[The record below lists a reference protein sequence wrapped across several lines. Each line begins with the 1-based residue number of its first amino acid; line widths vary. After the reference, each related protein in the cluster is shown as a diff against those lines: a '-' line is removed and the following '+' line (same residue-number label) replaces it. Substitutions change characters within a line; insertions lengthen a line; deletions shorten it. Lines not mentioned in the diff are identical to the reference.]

1 MGEIGSLKN
10 RFKVY
15 KKNILLNKKK
25 IKVKIKNYKEK
36 NYKVNK
42 IKKNSKIRNFFLII
56 IGFIF
61 GFFEYKFSKKNISNS
76 KSNSKK
82 KIVSNNNLKKQ
93 DNQISLKNSKI
104 SNKVN
109 IYTNVFEQE
118 TYSLKPI
125 PNLCN
130 DKKSDVDL
138 VFISSNLLLNKS
150 HDNKFSLKKQNKN
163 ILNNS
168 LNNSLKESNKNSDK
182 KESYEKTVVM
192 LHKKGIGL
200 QEVKPSNE
208 LEKDS
213 KIKKQD
219 NVELGKDHKLNK
231 NDKLDIEKLNP
242 LEEKKSTMIENISTL
257 NSNKEKKVEKKEEVF
272 IDSKELEKGISIIK
286 KSLMEQEKFFDKEYK
301 IFSQNSDNI
310 KSKLKINSFDTFIDR
325 TLEVIYNLFPV
336 ALFKN
341 KMLGTLVSSILINN
355 SIKKI
360 RKQTELN
367 KNINVIVPEYLNQ
380 IKKQGQILESIFDV
394 QEDSLNN
401 LTSLK
406 VSFEINN
413 HMYAGTDEYKK
424 VLDKLNIVERKLKID
439 LEKTKD
445 LINKKD
451 SLEKV
456 SKQKIYKLSK
466 NVK

>member
-15 KKNILLNKKK
+15 RKNIFLNKKK

-42 IKKNSKIRNFFLII
+42 IKKNSKVRNFFLII

-61 GFFEYKFSKKNISNS
+61 GFFEYKFSKKNISNN

-82 KIVSNNNLKKQ
+82 KIVSNNNFKKK

-125 PNLCN
+125 PNLRN

-168 LNNSLKESNKNSDK
+168 LKESNKNSDK
-182 KESYEKTVVM
+182 KTVVI

-208 LEKDS
+208 LEKDNQ
-213 KIKKQD
+213 IKKQD
-219 NVELGKDHKLNK
+219 NVELEKDHKLNK
-231 NDKLDIEKLNP
+231 NDKLNIEKLNS
-242 LEEKKSTMIENISTL
+242 LEETKSTMIENISTL
-257 NSNKEKKVEKKEEVF
+257 NSNKEKKIEKKEEVS
-272 IDSKELEKGISIIK
+272 IDSRELEKGISIIK
-286 KSLMEQEKFFDKEYK
+286 KTLIEQEKFFDKEYK
-301 IFSQNSDNI
+301 IFNQNSDNI

-401 LTSLK
+401 LISLK

-439 LEKTKD
+439 LEKTKN

>member
-1 MGEIGSLKN
+1 MREIGSLKN

-15 KKNILLNKKK
+15 RKNILLNKKK

-42 IKKNSKIRNFFLII
+42 IKKNSKVRNFFLII

-61 GFFEYKFSKKNISNS
+61 GFFEYKFSKKNISNN

-82 KIVSNNNLKKQ
+82 NIVSNNNFKKK

-125 PNLCN
+125 PNLRN

-168 LNNSLKESNKNSDK
+168 LKKSNKNSDK
-182 KESYEKTVVM
+182 KTVVI

-208 LEKDS
+208 LEKDNQ
-213 KIKKQD
+213 IKKQD
-219 NVELGKDHKLNK
+219 NVELEKDHKLNK
-231 NDKLDIEKLNP
+231 NDKLNIEKLNS
-242 LEEKKSTMIENISTL
+242 LEETKSTMIENISTL
-257 NSNKEKKVEKKEEVF
+257 NSNKEKKTEKKEEVF
-272 IDSKELEKGISIIK
+272 IDLRELEKGISIIK
-286 KSLMEQEKFFDKEYK
+286 KTLIEQEKFFDKEYK
-301 IFSQNSDNI
+301 IFNQNSDNI

-325 TLEVIYNLFPV
+325 TLEIIYNLFPV

-401 LTSLK
+401 LISLK

>member
-15 KKNILLNKKK
+15 RKNIFLNKKK

-42 IKKNSKIRNFFLII
+42 IKKNSKVRNFFLII

-61 GFFEYKFSKKNISNS
+61 GFFEYKFSKKNISNN

-82 KIVSNNNLKKQ
+82 KIVSNNNFKKK

-125 PNLCN
+125 PNLRN

-168 LNNSLKESNKNSDK
+168 LKESNKNSDK
-182 KESYEKTVVM
+182 KTVVI

-208 LEKDS
+208 LEKDNQ
-213 KIKKQD
+213 IKKQD
-219 NVELGKDHKLNK
+219 NVELEKDHKLNK
-231 NDKLDIEKLNP
+231 NDKLNIEKLNS
-242 LEEKKSTMIENISTL
+242 LEETKSTMIENISTL
-257 NSNKEKKVEKKEEVF
+257 NSNKEKKIEKKEEVS
-272 IDSKELEKGISIIK
+272 IDSRELEKGISIIK
-286 KSLMEQEKFFDKEYK
+286 KTLIEQEKFFDKEYK
-301 IFSQNSDNI
+301 IFNQNSDNI
-310 KSKLKINSFDTFIDR
+310 KSKLKINSFDTFSDR

-367 KNINVIVPEYLNQ
+367 KNINVIFKIKIKNLNN

-401 LTSLK
+401 LISLK

-439 LEKTKD
+439 LEKTKN

>member
-15 KKNILLNKKK
+15 RKNILLNKKK

-42 IKKNSKIRNFFLII
+42 IKKNSKVRNFFLII

-61 GFFEYKFSKKNISNS
+61 GFFEYKFSKKNISNN

-82 KIVSNNNLKKQ
+82 KIVSNNNFKKK
-93 DNQISLKNSKI
+93 DNRISLKNSKI
-104 SNKVN
+104 SNKVS

-125 PNLCN
+125 PNLRN

-163 ILNNS
+163 ILNNFS
-168 LNNSLKESNKNSDK
+168 NNSLKESNKNSDK
-182 KESYEKTVVM
+182 KSVVI

-208 LEKDS
+208 LEKDNQ
-213 KIKKQD
+213 IKKQD
-219 NVELGKDHKLNK
+219 NVELEKDHKLNK
-231 NDKLDIEKLNP
+231 NDKLNIEKLNS

-257 NSNKEKKVEKKEEVF
+257 NSNKEKKTEKKEEVF
-272 IDSKELEKGISIIK
+272 IDSRELEKGISIIK
-286 KSLMEQEKFFDKEYK
+286 KNLIEQEKFFDKEYK
-301 IFSQNSDNI
+301 IFNQNSDNI

-380 IKKQGQILESIFDV
+380 IKKQGQIIESIFDV

-401 LTSLK
+401 LISLK

>member
-15 KKNILLNKKK
+15 RKNIFLNKKK
-25 IKVKIKNYKEK
+25 IKVKIKNYNEK

-42 IKKNSKIRNFFLII
+42 IKKNSKVRNFFLII

-61 GFFEYKFSKKNISNS
+61 GFFEYKFSKKNISNN

-82 KIVSNNNLKKQ
+82 KIVSNNNFKKK
-93 DNQISLKNSKI
+93 DNQISLKNFKI

-125 PNLCN
+125 PNLRN

-168 LNNSLKESNKNSDK
+168 LKKSNKNSDK
-182 KESYEKTVVM
+182 KTVVI

-200 QEVKPSNE
+200 PEVKPSNE
-208 LEKDS
+208 LEKDNQ
-213 KIKKQD
+213 IKKQD
-219 NVELGKDHKLNK
+219 NVELEKDHKLNK
-231 NDKLDIEKLNP
+231 NDKLNIEKLNS

-257 NSNKEKKVEKKEEVF
+257 NSNKEKKIEKKEEVF
-272 IDSKELEKGISIIK
+272 IDSRELEKGISIIK
-286 KSLMEQEKFFDKEYK
+286 KTLIEQEKFFDKEYK
-301 IFSQNSDNI
+301 IFNQNSGNI

-380 IKKQGQILESIFDV
+380 IKKQGQIIESIFDV

-401 LTSLK
+401 LISLK

>member
-1 MGEIGSLKN
+1 MREIGSLKN

-15 KKNILLNKKK
+15 RKNILLNKKK

-42 IKKNSKIRNFFLII
+42 IKKNSKVRNFFLII

-61 GFFEYKFSKKNISNS
+61 GFFEYKFSKKNISNN

-82 KIVSNNNLKKQ
+82 NIVSNNNFKKK

-125 PNLCN
+125 PNLRN

-168 LNNSLKESNKNSDK
+168 LKKSNKNSDK
-182 KESYEKTVVM
+182 KTVVI

-208 LEKDS
+208 LEKDNQ
-213 KIKKQD
+213 IKKQD
-219 NVELGKDHKLNK
+219 NVELEKDHKLNK
-231 NDKLDIEKLNP
+231 NDKLNIEKLNS

-257 NSNKEKKVEKKEEVF
+257 NSNKEKKIEKKEEVF

>member
-15 KKNILLNKKK
+15 RKNILLNKKK

-42 IKKNSKIRNFFLII
+42 IKKNSKVRNFFLII

-61 GFFEYKFSKKNISNS
+61 GFFEYKFSKKNISNN

-82 KIVSNNNLKKQ
+82 KIVSNNNFKKK

-125 PNLCN
+125 PNLRN

-168 LNNSLKESNKNSDK
+168 LKKSNKNSDK
-182 KESYEKTVVM
+182 KTVVI

-213 KIKKQD
+213 QIKKKD
-219 NVELGKDHKLNK
+219 NVELEKDHKLNK
-231 NDKLDIEKLNP
+231 NDKLNIEKLNS
-242 LEEKKSTMIENISTL
+242 LEETKSTMIENISTL
-257 NSNKEKKVEKKEEVF
+257 NSNKEKKIEKKEEVS
-272 IDSKELEKGISIIK
+272 IDSRELEKGISIIK
-286 KSLMEQEKFFDKEYK
+286 KTLIEQEKFFDKEYK
-301 IFSQNSDNI
+301 IFNQNSDNI

-325 TLEVIYNLFPV
+325 TLEIIYNLFPV

-401 LTSLK
+401 LISLK

>member
-15 KKNILLNKKK
+15 RKNILLNKKK

-42 IKKNSKIRNFFLII
+42 IKKNSKVRNFFLII

-61 GFFEYKFSKKNISNS
+61 GFFEYKFSKKNISNN

-82 KIVSNNNLKKQ
+82 KIVSNNNFKKK

-118 TYSLKPI
+118 TYSLKLI
-125 PNLCN
+125 PNLRN

-163 ILNNS
+163 ILNNFS
-168 LNNSLKESNKNSDK
+168 NNSLKESNKNSDK
-182 KESYEKTVVM
+182 KTVVI

-208 LEKDS
+208 LEKDNQ
-213 KIKKQD
+213 IKKQD
-219 NVELGKDHKLNK
+219 NVELEKDHKLNK
-231 NDKLDIEKLNP
+231 NDKLNIEKLNS
-242 LEEKKSTMIENISTL
+242 LEETKSTMIENISTL
-257 NSNKEKKVEKKEEVF
+257 NSNKEKKTEKKEEVF
-272 IDSKELEKGISIIK
+272 IDSRELEKGISIIK
-286 KSLMEQEKFFDKEYK
+286 KTLIEQEKFFDKEYK
-301 IFSQNSDNI
+301 IFNQNSDNI

-401 LTSLK
+401 LISLK

>member
-15 KKNILLNKKK
+15 RKNIFLNKKK

-36 NYKVNK
+36 NYRVNK
-42 IKKNSKIRNFFLII
+42 IKKNSKVRNFFLII

-61 GFFEYKFSKKNISNS
+61 GFFEYKFSKKNISNN

-82 KIVSNNNLKKQ
+82 KIVSNNNFKKK
-93 DNQISLKNSKI
+93 DNQISLKNFKI

-125 PNLCN
+125 PNLRN

-168 LNNSLKESNKNSDK
+168 LKKSNKNSDK
-182 KESYEKTVVM
+182 KTVVI

-208 LEKDS
+208 LEKDNQ
-213 KIKKQD
+213 IKKQD
-219 NVELGKDHKLNK
+219 NVELKKDHKLNK
-231 NDKLDIEKLNP
+231 NDKLNIEKLNS

-257 NSNKEKKVEKKEEVF
+257 NSNKEKKTEKKEEVF
-272 IDSKELEKGISIIK
+272 IDSRELEKGISIIK
-286 KSLMEQEKFFDKEYK
+286 KNLIEQEKFFDKEYK
-301 IFSQNSDNI
+301 IFNQNSGNI

-367 KNINVIVPEYLNQ
+367 KNINIIVPEYLNQ

-401 LTSLK
+401 LISLK

>member
-15 KKNILLNKKK
+15 RKNIFLNKKK

-36 NYKVNK
+36 NYRVNK
-42 IKKNSKIRNFFLII
+42 IKKNSKVRNFFLII

-61 GFFEYKFSKKNISNS
+61 GFFEYKFSKKNISNN

-82 KIVSNNNLKKQ
+82 KIVSNNNFKKK
-93 DNQISLKNSKI
+93 DNQISLKNFKI

-125 PNLCN
+125 PNLRN

-150 HDNKFSLKKQNKN
+150 RDNRFSLKKQNKN

-168 LNNSLKESNKNSDK
+168 LKKSNKNSDK
-182 KESYEKTVVM
+182 KTVVI

-208 LEKDS
+208 LEKDNQ
-213 KIKKQD
+213 IKKQD
-219 NVELGKDHKLNK
+219 NVELEKDYKLNK
-231 NDKLDIEKLNP
+231 NDKLNIEKLNS
-242 LEEKKSTMIENISTL
+242 LEEKKSTMIENVSTL
-257 NSNKEKKVEKKEEVF
+257 NSNKEKKTEKKEEVF
-272 IDSKELEKGISIIK
+272 IDSRELEKGISIIK
-286 KSLMEQEKFFDKEYK
+286 KTLIEQEKFFDKEYK
-301 IFSQNSDNI
+301 IFNQNSDNI

-341 KMLGTLVSSILINN
+341 KMLGILVSSILINN

-401 LTSLK
+401 LISLK

>member
-15 KKNILLNKKK
+15 RKNIFLNKKK

-42 IKKNSKIRNFFLII
+42 IKKNSKVRNFFLII

-61 GFFEYKFSKKNISNS
+61 GFFEYKFSKKNISNN

-82 KIVSNNNLKKQ
+82 KIVSNNNFKKK

-125 PNLCN
+125 PNLRN

-168 LNNSLKESNKNSDK
+168 LKESNKNSDK
-182 KESYEKTVVM
+182 KTVVI

-208 LEKDS
+208 LEKDNQ
-213 KIKKQD
+213 IKKHD
-219 NVELGKDHKLNK
+219 NVELEKDHKLNK
-231 NDKLDIEKLNP
+231 NDKLNIEKLNS
-242 LEEKKSTMIENISTL
+242 LEETKSTMIENISTL
-257 NSNKEKKVEKKEEVF
+257 NSNKEKKIEKKEEVS
-272 IDSKELEKGISIIK
+272 IDSRELEKGISIIK
-286 KSLMEQEKFFDKEYK
+286 KTLIEQEKFFDKEYK
-301 IFSQNSDNI
+301 IFNQNSDNI

-401 LTSLK
+401 LISLK

>member
-15 KKNILLNKKK
+15 RKNIFLNKKK

-42 IKKNSKIRNFFLII
+42 IKKNSKVRNFFLII

-61 GFFEYKFSKKNISNS
+61 GFFEYKFSKKNISNN

-82 KIVSNNNLKKQ
+82 KIVSNNNFKKK
-93 DNQISLKNSKI
+93 DNQISLKNFKI

-125 PNLCN
+125 PNLRN

-168 LNNSLKESNKNSDK
+168 LKKSNKNSDK
-182 KESYEKTVVM
+182 KTVVI

-208 LEKDS
+208 LEKDNQ
-213 KIKKQD
+213 IKKQD
-219 NVELGKDHKLNK
+219 NVELEKDHKLNK
-231 NDKLDIEKLNP
+231 NDKLNIEKLNS

-257 NSNKEKKVEKKEEVF
+257 NSNKGKKIEKIEEVF
-272 IDSKELEKGISIIK
+272 IDSRELEKGISIIK
-286 KSLMEQEKFFDKEYK
+286 KTLIEQEKFFDKEYK
-301 IFSQNSDNI
+301 IFNQNSGNI

-380 IKKQGQILESIFDV
+380 IKKQGQIIESIFDV

-401 LTSLK
+401 LISLK

>member
-15 KKNILLNKKK
+15 RKNILLNKKK
-25 IKVKIKNYKEK
+25 IKVKIKNYKKK

-42 IKKNSKIRNFFLII
+42 IKKNSKVRNFFLII

-61 GFFEYKFSKKNISNS
+61 GFFEYKFSKKNISNN

-82 KIVSNNNLKKQ
+82 KIVSNNNFKKK

-125 PNLCN
+125 PNLRN

-168 LNNSLKESNKNSDK
+168 LKKSNKNSDK
-182 KESYEKTVVM
+182 KTVVI

-208 LEKDS
+208 LEKDNQ
-213 KIKKQD
+213 IKKQD
-219 NVELGKDHKLNK
+219 NVELEKDHKLNK
-231 NDKLDIEKLNP
+231 NDKLNIEKLNS
-242 LEEKKSTMIENISTL
+242 LEETKSTMIENISTL
-257 NSNKEKKVEKKEEVF
+257 NSNKEKKIEKKEEVF
-272 IDSKELEKGISIIK
+272 IDSRELEKGISIIK
-286 KSLMEQEKFFDKEYK
+286 KTLIEQEKFFDKEYK
-301 IFSQNSDNI
+301 IFNQNSDNI

-401 LTSLK
+401 LISLK

>member
-1 MGEIGSLKN
+1 M
-10 RFKVY
+10 
-15 KKNILLNKKK
+15 
-25 IKVKIKNYKEK
+25 
-36 NYKVNK
+36 
-42 IKKNSKIRNFFLII
+42 
-56 IGFIF
+56 
-61 GFFEYKFSKKNISNS
+61 
-76 KSNSKK
+76 
-82 KIVSNNNLKKQ
+82 
-93 DNQISLKNSKI
+93 
-104 SNKVN
+104 
-109 IYTNVFEQE
+109 
-118 TYSLKPI
+118 
-125 PNLCN
+125 
-130 DKKSDVDL
+130 DL

-163 ILNNS
+163 ILNNFS
-168 LNNSLKESNKNSDK
+168 NNSLKESNKNSDK
-182 KESYEKTVVM
+182 KTVVI

-213 KIKKQD
+213 QIKKQD
-219 NVELGKDHKLNK
+219 NVELEKDHKLNK
-231 NDKLDIEKLNP
+231 NDKLNIEKLNS
-242 LEEKKSTMIENISTL
+242 LEETKSTMIENISTL
-257 NSNKEKKVEKKEEVF
+257 NSNKEKKTEKKEEVF
-272 IDSKELEKGISIIK
+272 IDSRELEKGISIIK
-286 KSLMEQEKFFDKEYK
+286 KTLIEQEKFFDKEYK
-301 IFSQNSDNI
+301 IFNQNSDNI

-401 LTSLK
+401 LISLK

>member
-15 KKNILLNKKK
+15 RKNILLNKKK

-42 IKKNSKIRNFFLII
+42 IKKNSKVRNFFLII

-61 GFFEYKFSKKNISNS
+61 GFFEYKFSKKNISNN

-82 KIVSNNNLKKQ
+82 KIVSNNNFKKK

-104 SNKVN
+104 SNKVS

-125 PNLCN
+125 PNLRN

-168 LNNSLKESNKNSDK
+168 LKKSNKNSDK
-182 KESYEKTVVM
+182 KTVVI

-208 LEKDS
+208 LEKDNQ
-213 KIKKQD
+213 IKKQD
-219 NVELGKDHKLNK
+219 NVELEKDHKLNK
-231 NDKLDIEKLNP
+231 NDKLNIEKLNS
-242 LEEKKSTMIENISTL
+242 LEETKSTMIENISTL
-257 NSNKEKKVEKKEEVF
+257 NFNKEKKTEKKEEVF
-272 IDSKELEKGISIIK
+272 IDSRELEKGISIIK
-286 KSLMEQEKFFDKEYK
+286 KNLIEQEKFFDKEYK
-301 IFSQNSDNI
+301 IFNQNSDNI

-401 LTSLK
+401 LISLK

>member
-1 MGEIGSLKN
+1 MREIGSLKN

-15 KKNILLNKKK
+15 RRNILLNKKK
-25 IKVKIKNYKEK
+25 IKVKIKNYK
-36 NYKVNK
+36 VNK
-42 IKKNSKIRNFFLII
+42 IKKNSKVRNFFLII

-61 GFFEYKFSKKNISNS
+61 GFFEYKFSKKNISNN

-82 KIVSNNNLKKQ
+82 KIVSNNNFKKK

-118 TYSLKPI
+118 TYSLKLI
-125 PNLCN
+125 PNLRN

-138 VFISSNLLLNKS
+138 VFISSNLLLNKL

-168 LNNSLKESNKNSDK
+168 FKKSNKNSDK
-182 KESYEKTVVM
+182 KTVVI

-213 KIKKQD
+213 QIKKQD
-219 NVELGKDHKLNK
+219 NVELEKDHKLNK
-231 NDKLDIEKLNP
+231 NDKLNIEKLNS
-242 LEEKKSTMIENISTL
+242 LEETKSTMIENISTL
-257 NSNKEKKVEKKEEVF
+257 NSNKEKKTEKKEEVF
-272 IDSKELEKGISIIK
+272 IDSRELEKGISIIK
-286 KSLMEQEKFFDKEYK
+286 KTLIEQEKFFDKEYK
-301 IFSQNSDNI
+301 IFNQNSDNI

-401 LTSLK
+401 LISLK

-424 VLDKLNIVERKLKID
+424 VLDKLNIVEKKLKID

>member
-15 KKNILLNKKK
+15 RKNIFLNKKK
-25 IKVKIKNYKEK
+25 IKVKIKKYKEK

-42 IKKNSKIRNFFLII
+42 IKKNSKVRNFFLII

-61 GFFEYKFSKKNISNS
+61 GFFEYKFSKKNISNN

-82 KIVSNNNLKKQ
+82 KIVSNNNFKKK

-104 SNKVN
+104 SNKVS

-125 PNLCN
+125 PNLRN

-163 ILNNS
+163 ILNNFS
-168 LNNSLKESNKNSDK
+168 NNSLKESNKNSDK
-182 KESYEKTVVM
+182 KSVVI

-208 LEKDS
+208 LEKDNQ
-213 KIKKQD
+213 IKKQD
-219 NVELGKDHKLNK
+219 NVELEKDHKLNK
-231 NDKLDIEKLNP
+231 NDKLNIEKLNS

-257 NSNKEKKVEKKEEVF
+257 NSNKEKKTEKKEEVF
-272 IDSKELEKGISIIK
+272 IDSRELEKGISIIK
-286 KSLMEQEKFFDKEYK
+286 KNLIEQEKFFDKEYK
-301 IFSQNSDNI
+301 IFNQNSDNI

-380 IKKQGQILESIFDV
+380 IKKQGQIIESIFDV

-401 LTSLK
+401 LISLK

>member
-15 KKNILLNKKK
+15 RKNILLNKKK

-42 IKKNSKIRNFFLII
+42 IKKNSKVRNFFLII

-61 GFFEYKFSKKNISNS
+61 GFFEYKFSKKNISNN

-82 KIVSNNNLKKQ
+82 KIVSNNNFKKK

-125 PNLCN
+125 PNLRN

-168 LNNSLKESNKNSDK
+168 LKKSNKNSDK
-182 KESYEKTVVM
+182 KTVVI

-208 LEKDS
+208 LEKDNQ
-213 KIKKQD
+213 IKKQD
-219 NVELGKDHKLNK
+219 NVELEKDHKLNK
-231 NDKLDIEKLNP
+231 NDKLNIEKLNS
-242 LEEKKSTMIENISTL
+242 LEETKSTMIENISTL
-257 NSNKEKKVEKKEEVF
+257 NSNKEKKTEKKEEVF
-272 IDSKELEKGISIIK
+272 IDSRELEKGISIIK
-286 KSLMEQEKFFDKEYK
+286 KTLIEQEKFFDKEYK
-301 IFSQNSDNI
+301 IFNQNSDNI

-401 LTSLK
+401 LISLK

>member
-15 KKNILLNKKK
+15 RKNIFLNKKK

-42 IKKNSKIRNFFLII
+42 IKKNSKVRNFFLII

-61 GFFEYKFSKKNISNS
+61 GFFEYKFSKKNISNN

-82 KIVSNNNLKKQ
+82 KIVSNNNFKKK

-125 PNLCN
+125 PNLRN

-168 LNNSLKESNKNSDK
+168 LKESNKNSDK
-182 KESYEKTVVM
+182 KTVVI

-208 LEKDS
+208 LEKDNQ
-213 KIKKQD
+213 IKKQD
-219 NVELGKDHKLNK
+219 NVELEKDHKLNK
-231 NDKLDIEKLNP
+231 NDKLNIEKLNS
-242 LEEKKSTMIENISTL
+242 LEETKSTMIENISTL
-257 NSNKEKKVEKKEEVF
+257 NSNKEKKIEKKEEVS
-272 IDSKELEKGISIIK
+272 IDSRELEKGISIIK
-286 KSLMEQEKFFDKEYK
+286 KTLIEQEKFFDKEYK
-301 IFSQNSDNI
+301 IFNQNSDNI

-367 KNINVIVPEYLNQ
+367 KNINIIVPEYLNQ

-401 LTSLK
+401 LISLK

>member
-15 KKNILLNKKK
+15 RKNIFLNKKK

-42 IKKNSKIRNFFLII
+42 IKKNSKVRNFFLII

-61 GFFEYKFSKKNISNS
+61 GFFEYKFSKKNISNN

-82 KIVSNNNLKKQ
+82 KIVSNNNFKKK
-93 DNQISLKNSKI
+93 DNQISLKNFKI

-125 PNLCN
+125 LNLHN

-150 HDNKFSLKKQNKN
+150 RDNRFSLKKQNKN

-168 LNNSLKESNKNSDK
+168 LKKSNKNSDK
-182 KESYEKTVVM
+182 KTVVI

-208 LEKDS
+208 LEKDNQ
-213 KIKKQD
+213 IKKQD
-219 NVELGKDHKLNK
+219 NVELEKDHKLNK
-231 NDKLDIEKLNP
+231 NDKLNIEKLNS

-257 NSNKEKKVEKKEEVF
+257 NSNKEKKTEKKEEVF
-272 IDSKELEKGISIIK
+272 IDSRELEKGISIIK
-286 KSLMEQEKFFDKEYK
+286 KNLIEQEKFFDKEYK
-301 IFSQNSDNI
+301 IFNQNSDNI

-401 LTSLK
+401 LISLK

>member
-15 KKNILLNKKK
+15 RKNILLNKKK

-42 IKKNSKIRNFFLII
+42 IKKNSKVRNFFLII

-61 GFFEYKFSKKNISNS
+61 GFFEYKFSKKNISNN

-82 KIVSNNNLKKQ
+82 KIVSNNNFKKK

-118 TYSLKPI
+118 TYSLKTI
-125 PNLCN
+125 PNLRN

-163 ILNNS
+163 ILNNFS
-168 LNNSLKESNKNSDK
+168 NNSLKESNKNNDK
-182 KESYEKTVVM
+182 KTVVI
-192 LHKKGIGL
+192 LHKKGMSL
-200 QEVKPSNE
+200 QEVKSSNK
-208 LEKDS
+208 LAKDS
-213 KIKKQD
+213 QIKKQD
-219 NVELGKDHKLNK
+219 NVELEKEHKLNK
-231 NDKLDIEKLNP
+231 NDKLNIEKLNP
-242 LEEKKSTMIENISTL
+242 LEEKKSTMVENISTL
-257 NSNKEKKVEKKEEVF
+257 NSNKEKKIEKKEEVF
-272 IDSKELEKGISIIK
+272 IDSRELEKGISIIK
-286 KSLMEQEKFFDKEYK
+286 KSLIEQEKFFDKEYK
-301 IFSQNSDNI
+301 IFNQNSDNI

-401 LTSLK
+401 LMSLK

-413 HMYAGTDEYKK
+413 HMYAGTDEYKN
-424 VLDKLNIVERKLKID
+424 VLEKLNIVERKLKID
-439 LEKTKD
+439 LKKTKD

>member
-15 KKNILLNKKK
+15 RKNIFLNKKK

-42 IKKNSKIRNFFLII
+42 IKKNSKVRNFFLII

-61 GFFEYKFSKKNISNS
+61 GFFEYKFSKKNISNN

-82 KIVSNNNLKKQ
+82 KIVSNNNFKKK

-125 PNLCN
+125 PNLRN

-168 LNNSLKESNKNSDK
+168 LKESNKNSDK
-182 KESYEKTVVM
+182 KTVVI

-208 LEKDS
+208 LEKDNQ
-213 KIKKQD
+213 IKKQD
-219 NVELGKDHKLNK
+219 NVELEKDHKLNK
-231 NDKLDIEKLNP
+231 NDKLNIEKLNS
-242 LEEKKSTMIENISTL
+242 LEETKSTMIENISTL
-257 NSNKEKKVEKKEEVF
+257 NFNKEKKTEKKEEVF
-272 IDSKELEKGISIIK
+272 IDSRELEKGISIIK
-286 KSLMEQEKFFDKEYK
+286 KNLIEQEKFFDKEYK
-301 IFSQNSDNI
+301 IFNQNSDNI

-380 IKKQGQILESIFDV
+380 IKKQGQIIESIFDV

-401 LTSLK
+401 LISLK

>member
-15 KKNILLNKKK
+15 RKNILLNKKK

-42 IKKNSKIRNFFLII
+42 IKKNSKVRNFFLII

-61 GFFEYKFSKKNISNS
+61 GFFEYKFSKKNISNN

-82 KIVSNNNLKKQ
+82 KIVSNNNFKKK

-104 SNKVN
+104 SNKVS

-125 PNLCN
+125 PNLRN

-163 ILNNS
+163 ILNNFS
-168 LNNSLKESNKNSDK
+168 NNSLKESNKNSDK
-182 KESYEKTVVM
+182 KSVVI

-208 LEKDS
+208 LEKDNQ
-213 KIKKQD
+213 IKKQD
-219 NVELGKDHKLNK
+219 NVELEKDHKLNK
-231 NDKLDIEKLNP
+231 NDKLNIEKLNS

-257 NSNKEKKVEKKEEVF
+257 NSNKEKKTEKKEEVF
-272 IDSKELEKGISIIK
+272 IDSRELEKGISIIK
-286 KSLMEQEKFFDKEYK
+286 KNLIEQEKFFDKEYK
-301 IFSQNSDNI
+301 IFNQNSDNI

-380 IKKQGQILESIFDV
+380 IKKQGQIIESIFDV

-401 LTSLK
+401 LISLK

-451 SLEKV
+451 SLDKV

>member
-15 KKNILLNKKK
+15 RKNIFLNKKK

-42 IKKNSKIRNFFLII
+42 VKKNSKVRNFFLII

-61 GFFEYKFSKKNISNS
+61 GFFEYKFSKKNISNN

-82 KIVSNNNLKKQ
+82 KIVSNNNFKKK
-93 DNQISLKNSKI
+93 DNQISLKNFKI

-125 PNLCN
+125 PNLHN
-130 DKKSDVDL
+130 DKKSDMDL

-168 LNNSLKESNKNSDK
+168 LKKSNKSSDK
-182 KESYEKTVVM
+182 KTVVI

-208 LEKDS
+208 LEKDNQ
-213 KIKKQD
+213 IKKQD
-219 NVELGKDHKLNK
+219 NVELEKDHKLNK
-231 NDKLDIEKLNP
+231 NDKLNIEKLNS

-257 NSNKEKKVEKKEEVF
+257 NSNKEKKTEKKEEVF
-272 IDSKELEKGISIIK
+272 IDSRELEKGISIIK
-286 KSLMEQEKFFDKEYK
+286 K
-301 IFSQNSDNI
+301 I
-310 KSKLKINSFDTFIDR
+310 
-325 TLEVIYNLFPV
+325 
-336 ALFKN
+336 
-341 KMLGTLVSSILINN
+341 
-355 SIKKI
+355 
-360 RKQTELN
+360 
-367 KNINVIVPEYLNQ
+367 
-380 IKKQGQILESIFDV
+380 
-394 QEDSLNN
+394 
-401 LTSLK
+401 
-406 VSFEINN
+406 
-413 HMYAGTDEYKK
+413 
-424 VLDKLNIVERKLKID
+424 
-439 LEKTKD
+439 
-445 LINKKD
+445 
-451 SLEKV
+451 
-456 SKQKIYKLSK
+456 
-466 NVK
+466 

>member
-15 KKNILLNKKK
+15 RKNIFLNKKK

-42 IKKNSKIRNFFLII
+42 IKKNSKVRNFFLII

-61 GFFEYKFSKKNISNS
+61 GFFEYKFSKKNISNN

-82 KIVSNNNLKKQ
+82 KIVSNNNFKKK

-125 PNLCN
+125 PNLRN

-168 LNNSLKESNKNSDK
+168 LKESNKNSDK
-182 KESYEKTVVM
+182 KTVVI

-208 LEKDS
+208 LEKDNQ
-213 KIKKQD
+213 IKKQD
-219 NVELGKDHKLNK
+219 NVELEKDHKLNK
-231 NDKLDIEKLNP
+231 NDKLNIEKLNS
-242 LEEKKSTMIENISTL
+242 LEETKSTMIENISTL
-257 NSNKEKKVEKKEEVF
+257 NSNKEKKIEKKEEVS
-272 IDSKELEKGISIIK
+272 IDSRELEKGISIIK
-286 KSLMEQEKFFDKEYK
+286 KTLIEQEKFFDKEYK
-301 IFSQNSDNI
+301 IFNQNSDNI

-401 LTSLK
+401 LISLK

>member
-1 MGEIGSLKN
+1 MREIGSLKN

-15 KKNILLNKKK
+15 RKNILLNKKK

-42 IKKNSKIRNFFLII
+42 IKKNSKVRNFFLII

-61 GFFEYKFSKKNISNS
+61 GFFEYKFSKKNISNN

-82 KIVSNNNLKKQ
+82 KIVSNNNFKKK

-125 PNLCN
+125 PNLRN

-168 LNNSLKESNKNSDK
+168 LKKSNKNSDK
-182 KESYEKTVVM
+182 KTVVI

-208 LEKDS
+208 LEKDNQ
-213 KIKKQD
+213 IKKQD
-219 NVELGKDHKLNK
+219 NVELEKDHKLNK
-231 NDKLDIEKLNP
+231 NDKLNIEMLNS

-257 NSNKEKKVEKKEEVF
+257 NSNKEKKTEKKEEVF
-272 IDSKELEKGISIIK
+272 IDSRELEKGISIIK
-286 KSLMEQEKFFDKEYK
+286 KNLIEQEKFFDKEYK
-301 IFSQNSDNI
+301 IFNQNSGNI

-355 SIKKI
+355 SIKKT

-401 LTSLK
+401 LISLK

>member
-15 KKNILLNKKK
+15 RKNILLNKKK
-25 IKVKIKNYKEK
+25 IKVKIKNYKKK

-42 IKKNSKIRNFFLII
+42 IKKNSKVRNFFLII

-61 GFFEYKFSKKNISNS
+61 GFFEYKFSKKNISNN

-82 KIVSNNNLKKQ
+82 KIVSNNNFKKK

-125 PNLCN
+125 PNLRN
-130 DKKSDVDL
+130 DKKSDVNL

-168 LNNSLKESNKNSDK
+168 LKKSNKNSDK
-182 KESYEKTVVM
+182 KTVVI

-208 LEKDS
+208 LEKDNQ
-213 KIKKQD
+213 IKKQD
-219 NVELGKDHKLNK
+219 NVELEKDHKLNK
-231 NDKLDIEKLNP
+231 NDKLNIEKLNS
-242 LEEKKSTMIENISTL
+242 LEETKSTMIENISTL
-257 NSNKEKKVEKKEEVF
+257 NSNKEKKTEKKEEVF
-272 IDSKELEKGISIIK
+272 IDSRELEKGISIIK
-286 KSLMEQEKFFDKEYK
+286 KTLIEQEKFFDKEYK
-301 IFSQNSDNI
+301 IFNQNSDNI

-325 TLEVIYNLFPV
+325 TLEIIYNLFPV

-401 LTSLK
+401 LISLK

>member
-15 KKNILLNKKK
+15 RKNIFLNKKK

-42 IKKNSKIRNFFLII
+42 IKKNSKVRNFFLII

-61 GFFEYKFSKKNISNS
+61 GFFEYKFSKKNISNN

-82 KIVSNNNLKKQ
+82 KIVSNNNFKKK
-93 DNQISLKNSKI
+93 DNQISLKNFKI

-125 PNLCN
+125 PNLRN

-168 LNNSLKESNKNSDK
+168 LKKSNKNSDK
-182 KESYEKTVVM
+182 KTVVI

-208 LEKDS
+208 LEKDNQ
-213 KIKKQD
+213 IKKQD
-219 NVELGKDHKLNK
+219 NVELEKDHKLNK
-231 NDKLDIEKLNP
+231 NDKLNIEKLNS

-257 NSNKEKKVEKKEEVF
+257 NSNKGKKIEKKEEVF
-272 IDSKELEKGISIIK
+272 IDSRELEKGISIIK
-286 KSLMEQEKFFDKEYK
+286 KTLIEQEKFFDKEYK
-301 IFSQNSDNI
+301 IFNQNSGNI

-380 IKKQGQILESIFDV
+380 IKKQGQIIESIFDV

-401 LTSLK
+401 LISLK

>member
-15 KKNILLNKKK
+15 RKNIFLNKKK

-42 IKKNSKIRNFFLII
+42 IKKNSKVRNFFLII

-61 GFFEYKFSKKNISNS
+61 GFFEYKFSKKNISNN

-82 KIVSNNNLKKQ
+82 KIVSNNNFKKK
-93 DNQISLKNSKI
+93 DNQISLKIFKI

-125 PNLCN
+125 PNLRN

-150 HDNKFSLKKQNKN
+150 RDNRFSLKKRNKN

-168 LNNSLKESNKNSDK
+168 LKKSNKNSDK
-182 KESYEKTVVM
+182 KTVVI

-208 LEKDS
+208 LEKDNQ
-213 KIKKQD
+213 IKKQD
-219 NVELGKDHKLNK
+219 NVELEKDHKLNK
-231 NDKLDIEKLNP
+231 NDKLNIEKLNS

-257 NSNKEKKVEKKEEVF
+257 NSNKEKKTEKKEEVF
-272 IDSKELEKGISIIK
+272 IDSRELEKGISIIK
-286 KSLMEQEKFFDKEYK
+286 KNLIEQEKFFDKEYK
-301 IFSQNSDNI
+301 IFNQNSDNI

-380 IKKQGQILESIFDV
+380 IKKQGQIIESIFDV

-401 LTSLK
+401 LISLK

-456 SKQKIYKLSK
+456 SKQKVYKLSK

>member
-1 MGEIGSLKN
+1 MREIGSLKN

-15 KKNILLNKKK
+15 RKNILLNKKK

-42 IKKNSKIRNFFLII
+42 IKKNSKVRNFFLII

-61 GFFEYKFSKKNISNS
+61 GFFEYKFSKKNISNN

-82 KIVSNNNLKKQ
+82 KIVSNNNFKKK

-125 PNLCN
+125 PNLRN

-168 LNNSLKESNKNSDK
+168 LKKSNKNSDK
-182 KESYEKTVVM
+182 KTVVI

-208 LEKDS
+208 LEKDNQ
-213 KIKKQD
+213 IKKQD
-219 NVELGKDHKLNK
+219 NVELEKDHKLNK
-231 NDKLDIEKLNP
+231 NDKLNIEKLNS
-242 LEEKKSTMIENISTL
+242 LEETKSTMIENISTL
-257 NSNKEKKVEKKEEVF
+257 NSNKEKKTEKKEEVF
-272 IDSKELEKGISIIK
+272 IDSRELEKGISIIK
-286 KSLMEQEKFFDKEYK
+286 KTLIEQEKFFDKEYK
-301 IFSQNSDNI
+301 IFNQNSDNI

-325 TLEVIYNLFPV
+325 TLEIIYNLFPV

-401 LTSLK
+401 LISLK

>member
-15 KKNILLNKKK
+15 RKNILLNKKK

-42 IKKNSKIRNFFLII
+42 IKKNSKVRNFFLII

-61 GFFEYKFSKKNISNS
+61 GFFEYKFSKKNISNN

-82 KIVSNNNLKKQ
+82 KIVSNNNFKKK

-109 IYTNVFEQE
+109 IYTNVFEQK

-125 PNLCN
+125 PNLRN

-168 LNNSLKESNKNSDK
+168 LKKSNKNSDK
-182 KESYEKTVVM
+182 KTVVI

-213 KIKKQD
+213 QIKKQD
-219 NVELGKDHKLNK
+219 NVELEKDHKLNK
-231 NDKLDIEKLNP
+231 NDKLNIEKLNS
-242 LEEKKSTMIENISTL
+242 LEETKSTMIENISTL
-257 NSNKEKKVEKKEEVF
+257 NSNKEKKIEKKEEVS
-272 IDSKELEKGISIIK
+272 IDSRELEKGISIIK
-286 KSLMEQEKFFDKEYK
+286 KTLIEQEKFFDKEYK
-301 IFSQNSDNI
+301 IFNQNSDNI

-401 LTSLK
+401 LISLK

>member
-1 MGEIGSLKN
+1 MREIGSLKN

-15 KKNILLNKKK
+15 RKNILLNKKK

-42 IKKNSKIRNFFLII
+42 IKKNSKVRNFFLII

-61 GFFEYKFSKKNISNS
+61 GFFEYKFSKKNISNN

-82 KIVSNNNLKKQ
+82 KIVSNNNFKKK

-125 PNLCN
+125 PNLRN

-150 HDNKFSLKKQNKN
+150 HNNKFSLKKRNKN

-168 LNNSLKESNKNSDK
+168 LKKSNKNSDK
-182 KESYEKTVVM
+182 KTVVI

-208 LEKDS
+208 LEKDNQ
-213 KIKKQD
+213 IKKQD
-219 NVELGKDHKLNK
+219 NVELEKDHKLNK
-231 NDKLDIEKLNP
+231 NDKLNIEKLNS
-242 LEEKKSTMIENISTL
+242 LEETKSTMIENISTL
-257 NSNKEKKVEKKEEVF
+257 NSNKEKKIEKKEEVS
-272 IDSKELEKGISIIK
+272 IDSRELEKGISIIK
-286 KSLMEQEKFFDKEYK
+286 KTLIEQEKFFDKEYK

-325 TLEVIYNLFPV
+325 TLEIIYNLFPV

-401 LTSLK
+401 LISLK

>member
-15 KKNILLNKKK
+15 RKNIFLNKKK

-42 IKKNSKIRNFFLII
+42 IKKNSKVRNFFLII

-61 GFFEYKFSKKNISNS
+61 GFFEYKFSKKNISNN

-82 KIVSNNNLKKQ
+82 KIVSNNNFKKK

-125 PNLCN
+125 PNLRN

-168 LNNSLKESNKNSDK
+168 LKKSNKNSDK
-182 KESYEKTVVM
+182 KTVVI

-208 LEKDS
+208 LEKDNQ
-213 KIKKQD
+213 IKKQD
-219 NVELGKDHKLNK
+219 NVELEKDHKLNK
-231 NDKLDIEKLNP
+231 NDKLNIEKLNS

-257 NSNKEKKVEKKEEVF
+257 NSNKEKKIEKKEEVF
-272 IDSKELEKGISIIK
+272 IDSRELEKGISIIK
-286 KSLMEQEKFFDKEYK
+286 KTLIEQEKFFDKEYK
-301 IFSQNSDNI
+301 IFNQNSGNI

-380 IKKQGQILESIFDV
+380 IKKQGQIIESIFDV

-401 LTSLK
+401 LISLK

>member
-15 KKNILLNKKK
+15 RKNIFLNKKK

-42 IKKNSKIRNFFLII
+42 IKKNSKVRNFFLII

-61 GFFEYKFSKKNISNS
+61 GFFEYKFSKKNISNN

-82 KIVSNNNLKKQ
+82 KIVSNNNFKKK
-93 DNQISLKNSKI
+93 DNQISLKNFKI

-125 PNLCN
+125 PNLRN

-168 LNNSLKESNKNSDK
+168 LKKSNKNSEK
-182 KESYEKTVVM
+182 KTVVI

-208 LEKDS
+208 LEKDNQ
-213 KIKKQD
+213 IKKQD
-219 NVELGKDHKLNK
+219 NVELEKDHKLNK
-231 NDKLDIEKLNP
+231 NDKLNIEKLNS

-257 NSNKEKKVEKKEEVF
+257 NSNKGKKIEKKEEVF
-272 IDSKELEKGISIIK
+272 IDSRELEKGISIIK
-286 KSLMEQEKFFDKEYK
+286 KTLIEQEKFFDKEYK
-301 IFSQNSDNI
+301 IFNQNSGNI

-380 IKKQGQILESIFDV
+380 IKKQGQIIESIFDV

-401 LTSLK
+401 LISLK

>member
-15 KKNILLNKKK
+15 RKNIFLNKKK

-42 IKKNSKIRNFFLII
+42 IKKNSKVRNFFLII

-61 GFFEYKFSKKNISNS
+61 GFFEYKFSKKNISNN

-82 KIVSNNNLKKQ
+82 KIVSNNNFKKK
-93 DNQISLKNSKI
+93 DNQISLKNFKI

-125 PNLCN
+125 PNLRN

-168 LNNSLKESNKNSDK
+168 LKKSNKNSDK
-182 KESYEKTVVM
+182 KTVVI

-208 LEKDS
+208 LEKDNQ
-213 KIKKQD
+213 IKKQD
-219 NVELGKDHKLNK
+219 NVELEKDHKLNK
-231 NDKLDIEKLNP
+231 NDKLNIEKLNS

-257 NSNKEKKVEKKEEVF
+257 NSNKGKKIEKKEEVF
-272 IDSKELEKGISIIK
+272 IDSRELEKGISIIK
-286 KSLMEQEKFFDKEYK
+286 KTLIEQEKFFDKEYK
-301 IFSQNSDNI
+301 IFNQNSGNI

-360 RKQTELN
+360 RKQIRIPTT
-367 KNINVIVPEYLNQ
+367 
-380 IKKQGQILESIFDV
+380 F
-394 QEDSLNN
+394 
-401 LTSLK
+401 
-406 VSFEINN
+406 
-413 HMYAGTDEYKK
+413 
-424 VLDKLNIVERKLKID
+424 
-439 LEKTKD
+439 
-445 LINKKD
+445 
-451 SLEKV
+451 
-456 SKQKIYKLSK
+456 
-466 NVK
+466 

>member
-15 KKNILLNKKK
+15 RKNIFLNKKK

-42 IKKNSKIRNFFLII
+42 IKKNSKVRNFFLII

-61 GFFEYKFSKKNISNS
+61 GFFEYKFSKKNISNN

-82 KIVSNNNLKKQ
+82 KIVSNNNFKKK
-93 DNQISLKNSKI
+93 DNQISLKNFKI

-125 PNLCN
+125 PNLRN

-168 LNNSLKESNKNSDK
+168 LKKSNKNSDK
-182 KESYEKTVVM
+182 KTVVI

-208 LEKDS
+208 LEKDNQ
-213 KIKKQD
+213 IKKQD
-219 NVELGKDHKLNK
+219 NVELEKDHKLNK
-231 NDKLDIEKLNP
+231 NDKLNIEKLNS
-242 LEEKKSTMIENISTL
+242 LEETKSTMIENISTL
-257 NSNKEKKVEKKEEVF
+257 NSNKEKKIEKKEEVS
-272 IDSKELEKGISIIK
+272 IDSRELEKGISIIK
-286 KSLMEQEKFFDKEYK
+286 KTLIEQEKFFDKEYK
-301 IFSQNSDNI
+301 IFNQNSDNI

-401 LTSLK
+401 LISLK

>member
-15 KKNILLNKKK
+15 RKNILLNKKK

-42 IKKNSKIRNFFLII
+42 IKKNSKVRNFFLII

-61 GFFEYKFSKKNISNS
+61 GFFEYKFSKKNISNN

-82 KIVSNNNLKKQ
+82 KIVSNNNFKKK

-125 PNLCN
+125 PNLRN

-168 LNNSLKESNKNSDK
+168 LKKSNKNSDK
-182 KESYEKTVVM
+182 KTVVI

-208 LEKDS
+208 LEKDNQ
-213 KIKKQD
+213 IKKQD
-219 NVELGKDHKLNK
+219 NVELEKDHKLNK
-231 NDKLDIEKLNP
+231 NDKLNIEKLNS
-242 LEEKKSTMIENISTL
+242 LEETKSTMIENISTL
-257 NSNKEKKVEKKEEVF
+257 NSNKEKKTEKKEEVF
-272 IDSKELEKGISIIK
+272 IDSRELEKGISIIK
-286 KSLMEQEKFFDKEYK
+286 KTLIEQEKFFDKEYK
-301 IFSQNSDNI
+301 IFNQNSDNI

-401 LTSLK
+401 LISLK

-424 VLDKLNIVERKLKID
+424 VLDKLNIVEKKLKID

>member
-15 KKNILLNKKK
+15 RKNIFLNKKK

-42 IKKNSKIRNFFLII
+42 IKKNSKVRNFFLII
-56 IGFIF
+56 IGF
-61 GFFEYKFSKKNISNS
+61 KFSKKNISNN

-82 KIVSNNNLKKQ
+82 KIVSNNNFKKK
-93 DNQISLKNSKI
+93 DNQISLKNFKI

-118 TYSLKPI
+118 TYSLKLI
-125 PNLCN
+125 PNLRN

-168 LNNSLKESNKNSDK
+168 FKKSNKNSDK
-182 KESYEKTVVM
+182 KTVVI

-213 KIKKQD
+213 QIKKQD
-219 NVELGKDHKLNK
+219 NVELEKDHKLNK
-231 NDKLDIEKLNP
+231 NDKLNIEKLNS
-242 LEEKKSTMIENISTL
+242 LEETKSTMIENISTL
-257 NSNKEKKVEKKEEVF
+257 NSNKEKKIEKKEEVS
-272 IDSKELEKGISIIK
+272 IDSRELEKGISIIK
-286 KSLMEQEKFFDKEYK
+286 KTLIEQEKFFDKEYK
-301 IFSQNSDNI
+301 IFNQNSDNI

-325 TLEVIYNLFPV
+325 TLEIIYNLFPV

-401 LTSLK
+401 LISLK

>member
-15 KKNILLNKKK
+15 RKNILLNKKK

-42 IKKNSKIRNFFLII
+42 IKKNSKVRNFFLII

-61 GFFEYKFSKKNISNS
+61 GFFEYKFSKKNISNN

-82 KIVSNNNLKKQ
+82 KIVSNNNFKKK

-109 IYTNVFEQE
+109 IYTNVFEQK

-125 PNLCN
+125 PNLRN

-168 LNNSLKESNKNSDK
+168 LKKSNKNSDK
-182 KESYEKTVVM
+182 KTVVI

-208 LEKDS
+208 LEKDNQ
-213 KIKKQD
+213 IKKQD
-219 NVELGKDHKLNK
+219 NVELEKDHKLNK
-231 NDKLDIEKLNP
+231 NDKLNIEKLNS
-242 LEEKKSTMIENISTL
+242 LEETKSTMIENISTL
-257 NSNKEKKVEKKEEVF
+257 NFNKEKKTEKKEEVF
-272 IDSKELEKGISIIK
+272 IDSRELEKGISIIK
-286 KSLMEQEKFFDKEYK
+286 KNLIEQEKFFDKEYK
-301 IFSQNSDNI
+301 IFNQNSDNI

-380 IKKQGQILESIFDV
+380 IKKQGQIIESIFDV

-401 LTSLK
+401 LISLK

>member
-1 MGEIGSLKN
+1 MREIGSLKN

-15 KKNILLNKKK
+15 RKNILLNKKK

-42 IKKNSKIRNFFLII
+42 IKKNSKVRNFFLII

-61 GFFEYKFSKKNISNS
+61 GFFEYKSSKKNISNN

-82 KIVSNNNLKKQ
+82 KIVSNNNFKKK
-93 DNQISLKNSKI
+93 DNQISLKNFKI

-125 PNLCN
+125 PNLRN

-168 LNNSLKESNKNSDK
+168 LKKSNKNSDK
-182 KESYEKTVVM
+182 KTVVI

-208 LEKDS
+208 LEKDNQ
-213 KIKKQD
+213 IKKQD
-219 NVELGKDHKLNK
+219 NVELEKDHKLNK
-231 NDKLDIEKLNP
+231 NDKLNIEMLNS

-257 NSNKEKKVEKKEEVF
+257 NSNKEKKTEKKEEVF
-272 IDSKELEKGISIIK
+272 IDSRELEKGISIIK
-286 KSLMEQEKFFDKEYK
+286 KNLIEQEKFFDKEYK
-301 IFSQNSDNI
+301 IFNQNSGNI

-367 KNINVIVPEYLNQ
+367 KNINIIVPEYLNQ

-401 LTSLK
+401 LISLK